1 MGALHTYQLI
11 TVGACF
17 IIERRDRARG
27 SAKKKKKKKKK
38 PDIVAH
44 TLIPALGKLTQAE
57 SSRPVWSTWRS
68 LGLHSQRL

>member
-1 MGALHTYQLI
+1 MDALHTYQLI
-11 TVGACF
+11 TVGACL

-27 SAKKKKKKKKK
+27 SAKKKKKKK

-57 SSRPVWSTWRS
+57 SSRPVWRS
-68 LGLHSQRL
+68 LGLHNQSL

>member
-1 MGALHTYQLI
+1 MDALHTYQLI

-27 SAKKKKKKKKK
+27 SAKKKKKK

-68 LGLHSQRL
+68 LGLHSQSL

>member
-1 MGALHTYQLI
+1 MDALHTYQLI

-27 SAKKKKKKKKK
+27 SAKKKKK
-38 PDIVAH
+38 PDIVAQ

-57 SSRPVWSTWRS
+57 SSGPVLSTLRS
-68 LGLHSQRL
+68 LGLHSQSL